1 MSESEQRK
9 RHRRLPTRWTD
20 EEFAELTR
28 RADALGLSR
37 NAYIRLKAIG
47 DAGPRSQKVPRA
59 GTKDLAKLLAEV
71 NKIGSNINQIA
82 RALNRGRDF
91 EKEFAHTLVDRIRE
105 LQDLVRDELDRGR

>member
-1 MSESEQRK
+1 MSESESRVREK
-9 RHRRLPTRWTD
+9 SFPIRLTD
-20 EEFAELTR
+20 EEYSKLTR

-37 NAYIRLKAIG
+37 AAYIRSKALG
-47 DAGPRSQKVPRA
+47 EAGPRSQKVPRA

>member
-1 MSESEQRK
+1 MSESESRVREK
-9 RHRRLPTRWTD
+9 SFPIRLTD
-20 EEFAELTR
+20 DEFSKLTQ

-37 NAYIRLKAIG
+37 AAYVRLKALG
-47 DAGPRSQKVPRA
+47 KAGPRSQKVPRA

-91 EKEFAHTLVDRIRE
+91 EKEFAQTLVERIRE
-105 LQDLVRDELDRGR
+105 LQDRVRDELDGG

>member
-1 MSESEQRK
+1 MSDSEKRK

-20 EEFAELTR
+20 EEFAELTQ
-28 RADALGLSR
+28 RAHSTGLSR
-37 NAYIRLKAIG
+37 NGYIRLKTIG
-47 DAGPRSQKVPRA
+47 EAGPRAQAVPRA

-82 RALNRGRDF
+82 RALNRGRPL
-91 EKEFAHTLVDRIRE
+91 EQEFAQTLVDRVRQ